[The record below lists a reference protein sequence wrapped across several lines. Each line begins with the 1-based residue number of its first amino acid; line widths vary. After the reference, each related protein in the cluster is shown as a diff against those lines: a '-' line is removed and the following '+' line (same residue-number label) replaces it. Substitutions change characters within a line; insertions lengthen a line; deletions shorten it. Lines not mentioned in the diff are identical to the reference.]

1 MSAPSDLSITL
12 YSNPGCPYVHRT
24 LITLHELNI
33 PFTPSFIDLN
43 TPRPESYLKINPR
56 GTVPALTFTSP
67 SFNNGKQVIVNE
79 SLIIVHF
86 LTDLFPNHL
95 IPSPGSLEGA
105 AERARILFVIDT
117 WGNKVGT
124 AFIKAALASVGE
136 EVAAKEAVDTA
147 VAAVE
152 KEIDPLFAK
161 LEGDGDGPFLG
172 GRDRFTLA
180 EVAIAPFILRN
191 FSQSSNGIL
200 SPTFKEKLLALP
212 NFGKWATAVLKNE
225 SLLKDWDE
233 PTFLEGTRKKL
244 QQFKDGTFKPKV

>member
-24 LITLHELNI
+24 LTTLHELSI
-33 PFTPSFIDLN
+33 PFTPSFIDLS

-67 SFNNGKQVIVNE
+67 SFNGKEVVINE

-86 LTDLFPNHL
+86 LADLFPNHL
-95 IPSPGSLEGA
+95 IPSAGNLEGA

-117 WGNKVGT
+117 WGNKIGSLFLKVS
-124 AFIKAALASVGE
+124 LASVGGE
-136 EVAAKEAVDTA
+136 EAANEAVEAA
-147 VAAVE
+147 VTAVE
-152 KEIDPLFAK
+152 KEIEPLLVK
-161 LEGDGDGPFLG
+161 LERDGDGPFLG
-172 GRDRFTLA
+172 GRDKFTLA
-180 EVAIAPFILRN
+180 EVAIAPFILRS
-191 FSQSSNGIL
+191 FAQASDGIIPSS
-200 SPTFKEKLLALP
+200 FKERLLALP
-212 NFGKWATAVLKNE
+212 NFGKWATEVLKNE

-233 PTFLEGTRKKL
+233 PTFLEGTKKRL